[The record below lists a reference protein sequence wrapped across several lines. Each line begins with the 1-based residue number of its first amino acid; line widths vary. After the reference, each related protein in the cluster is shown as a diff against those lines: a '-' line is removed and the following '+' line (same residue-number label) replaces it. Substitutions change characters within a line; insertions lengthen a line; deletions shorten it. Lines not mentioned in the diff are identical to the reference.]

1 METETCS
8 LVGWPKQCDFFLS
21 LLLSPLPRKTEKLLI
36 NAPVYSI
43 AAMCSQ
49 SAIFCFKERS
59 VMLCPLGLLCTL
71 GLLCQE
77 VKLQE
82 CRVCKSLL
90 YQLQALTG
98 ELQGMTGQL
107 QGVAGLVSDLK
118 LFIQWHPAWLHQTYH

>member
-82 CRVCKSLL
+82 YRVCKSLL
-90 YQLQALTG
+90 
-98 ELQGMTGQL
+98 
-107 QGVAGLVSDLK
+107 
-118 LFIQWHPAWLHQTYH
+118 